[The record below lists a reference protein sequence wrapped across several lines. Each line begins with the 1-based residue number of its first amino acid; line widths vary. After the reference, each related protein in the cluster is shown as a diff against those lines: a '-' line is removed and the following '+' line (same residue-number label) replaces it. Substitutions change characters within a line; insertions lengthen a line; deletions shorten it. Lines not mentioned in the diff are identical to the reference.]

1 MKDQI
6 INIISVIADV
16 FTILGFIIAFIT
28 LCYFLKDY
36 LDRLKYE
43 SRKIL
48 VNEGHWTNETDVY
61 YQNFIY
67 INLIITDSESYIF
80 SGNIELSNHSE
91 KLTFYFQKA
100 FGKSITIKIH
110 KNIGWR
116 DVDLAICLLYTSPSP
131 RDRTRSRMPSSA

>member
-36 LDRLKYE
+36 LDKLKYE

-48 VNEGHWTNETDVY
+48 VNEGH
-61 YQNFIY
+61 
-67 INLIITDSESYIF
+67 
-80 SGNIELSNHSE
+80 
-91 KLTFYFQKA
+91 
-100 FGKSITIKIH
+100 
-110 KNIGWR
+110 
-116 DVDLAICLLYTSPSP
+116 
-131 RDRTRSRMPSSA
+131 